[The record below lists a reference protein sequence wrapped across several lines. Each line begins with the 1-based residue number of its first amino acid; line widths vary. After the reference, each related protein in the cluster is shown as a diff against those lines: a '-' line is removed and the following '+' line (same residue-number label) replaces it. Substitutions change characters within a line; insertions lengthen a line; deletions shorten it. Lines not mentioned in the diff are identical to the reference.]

1 MPELLLTSTQNHWEG
16 LPELSK
22 ISWAEISTYTQN
34 VLLRDADQMSM
45 AHGLEVRVPFF
56 DHELVNYVWGIPDDI
71 KYPQY
76 PKSLL
81 VESLGDLL
89 PDEVVHRKKMGFVF
103 PWQDWMR
110 NELKSFCQ
118 HHIDQLL
125 DREWTKAD
133 GLKKQWEDFQKGD
146 DKVIWLQIWVMIVMN
161 AWLEKN
167 EI

>member
-56 DHELVNYVWGIPDDI
+56 DHELVNYVWGIPDEI
-71 KYPQY
+71 KLHHY

-81 VESLGDLL
+81 VESLEVLL

-110 NELKSFCQ
+110 NELKSFF
-118 HHIDQLL
+118 
-125 DREWTKAD
+125 T
-133 GLKKQWEDFQKGD
+133 
-146 DKVIWLQIWVMIVMN
+146 
-161 AWLEKN
+161 
-167 EI
+167 